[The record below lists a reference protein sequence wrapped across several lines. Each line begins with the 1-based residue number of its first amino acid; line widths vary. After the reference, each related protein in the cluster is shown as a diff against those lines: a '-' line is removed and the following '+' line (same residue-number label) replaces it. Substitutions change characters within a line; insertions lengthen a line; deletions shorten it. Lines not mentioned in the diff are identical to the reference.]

1 MSSIEKLSIQG
12 IRSFSPQQPSVI
24 EFYTPLTLI
33 VGLNGSG
40 KTTIIEC
47 LKYATTGEL
56 PPNSKGGAFIHDP
69 KVTDHCDVKAQ
80 IKLKFK
86 NLNQQQLVLIRSLQ
100 STQKKVKLEMKT
112 LEALLTFRD
121 PQTNQKMTLSSRCAD
136 FDAEIPM
143 HMGVSAAILEN
154 VIFCHQED
162 SLWPL
167 SEPAVLK
174 RKFDDIFAAT
184 RYAKALDAIKSV
196 SKGIKGEIQVEKVKL
211 DHFME
216 KNEKAEKI
224 QIGME
229 GIKRKIESIGG
240 RNEEIEGRLIEA
252 RRELEDMN
260 KEMNEAMILQQKI
273 ESVQN
278 EERMVERN
286 KEELESTLQKVY
298 NESDEELEKRLSN
311 LRESVLE
318 ARRSVEEMEIEKSE
332 IEQENK
338 RLNEKKNEYFQQKGE
353 ISGMIQMQ
361 KEREKKMKEMIYEIS
376 ERLPEVKDEECDNVI
391 KMIEEEIE
399 RNGKSSERNKNE
411 FYESEREVQREIG
424 QIEAMQGSMNEIK
437 REKKKN
443 MERFQEKMN
452 ENEREMNLIKVD
464 EVEYVEIGKRLK
476 EKQSELEMVKQGFE
490 TVEIEKEIRKIEEMN
505 LIKVD
510 EVEYVEIGKRMK
522 EKQSE
527 LEMVKQGFET
537 VEIEKEIR
545 KIEFENKEIEEK
557 MKQTSFNLNLIS
569 KKTEKVAKLEVKKRE
584 RQEKHLE
591 IQTLTEKS
599 EFILKFGTFPV
610 YENLEFESREN
621 KRKIEK
627 EFLKIE
633 NELKEKNYE
642 ISGKIT
648 TKDLIEENLKNRRE
662 EFRKCKNKIENII
675 NEFENKN
682 ILDISKTLTIDLDDL
697 SSDEIVLNFDK
708 EFKNVLRNVEENV
721 EELRN
726 ELTNGDSMRISF
738 QKFIKE
744 FELKKDCPLCSRKF
758 NNLKEENCFE
768 NKLKNFI
775 LNLPSNLVLKQ
786 REFESQ
792 NNLLNK
798 LKLNSHLIPKIKD
811 LFSLIKKD
819 LLDLEKIKKEIFN
832 LKDEISEIDLKC
844 LEKKKELETISNLV
858 KDCELIFKRFNEIK
872 NLEKEIQNLNL
883 DLSQGIPWSL
893 EELNESFNKSKN
905 SFDENNKKIN
915 KLNLELRDKIKLISN
930 LESLINKDQSS
941 LNSIKVQLEK
951 KNNLKLENSNLS
963 IQINLIQ
970 NELNDLLQKQ
980 IEFEPNLLKLKQKK
994 NEITSDYS
1002 LKQQEINNQINFYS
1016 KHLNS
1021 LRELKFDCEKF
1032 QNSKIDLEISEIE
1045 KKVEEINSKIKQ
1057 NLDKIEEINQKIQ
1070 FSIQKFRKVDSAER
1084 TILDNLRLRNQI
1096 KRLND
1101 LKIEIDKLKLEFSK
1115 FKFDLNKK
1123 NKLES
1128 EITNLISQKSV
1139 IFGEL
1144 KQLEIQKNSYS
1155 LELKSDYKNVREK
1168 YSEQLIKVTS
1178 LELSQSDLDKYGK
1191 ALDSAIMKYH
1201 SVKMKEINKI
1211 ICELWTN
1218 TYQGTDIDTVE
1229 IRSEKECKGKATF
1242 YNLQQ
1247 VNIILTLDKGNRSYN
1262 YRVVMLKGTTE
1273 LDMRGRSSAGQRVLA
1288 SIIIRLA
1295 LAESFGANCGIL
1307 ALDEPTTNLDQANIE
1322 SLARSLSDIIKTKRQ
1337 QANFQLIVITHD
1349 EEFVRLLGQSD
1360 YVDYYW
1366 RVARDNNQHSV
1377 IERQS
1382 ITSR

>member
-69 KVTDHCDVKAQ
+69 KLAHESEVKAQ

-229 GIKRKIESIGG
+229 GIKRKIE
-240 RNEEIEGRLIEA
+240 
-252 RRELEDMN
+252 
-260 KEMNEAMILQQKI
+260 K
-273 ESVQN
+273 
-278 EERMVERN
+278 
-286 KEELESTLQKVY
+286 
-298 NESDEELEKRLSN
+298 
-311 LRESVLE
+311 
-318 ARRSVEEMEIEKSE
+318 MEIEKSE

-399 RNGKSSERNKNE
+399 RNGKSN
-411 FYESEREVQREIG
+411 
-424 QIEAMQGSMNEIK
+424 
-437 REKKKN
+437 
-443 MERFQEKMN
+443 
-452 ENEREMNLIKVD
+452 
-464 EVEYVEIGKRLK
+464 
-476 EKQSELEMVKQGFE
+476 
-490 TVEIEKEIRKIEEMN
+490 
-505 LIKVD
+505 
-510 EVEYVEIGKRMK
+510 
-522 EKQSE
+522 
-527 LEMVKQGFET
+527 
-537 VEIEKEIR
+537 
-545 KIEFENKEIEEK
+545 
-557 MKQTSFNLNLIS
+557 
-569 KKTEKVAKLEVKKRE
+569 
-584 RQEKHLE
+584 
-591 IQTLTEKS
+591 
-599 EFILKFGTFPV
+599 
-610 YENLEFESREN
+610 
-621 KRKIEK
+621 
-627 EFLKIE
+627 
-633 NELKEKNYE
+633 
-642 ISGKIT
+642 
-648 TKDLIEENLKNRRE
+648 
-662 EFRKCKNKIENII
+662 
-675 NEFENKN
+675 
-682 ILDISKTLTIDLDDL
+682 
-697 SSDEIVLNFDK
+697 
-708 EFKNVLRNVEENV
+708 
-721 EELRN
+721 
-726 ELTNGDSMRISF
+726 
-738 QKFIKE
+738 
-744 FELKKDCPLCSRKF
+744 
-758 NNLKEENCFE
+758 
-768 NKLKNFI
+768 
-775 LNLPSNLVLKQ
+775 
-786 REFESQ
+786 
-792 NNLLNK
+792 
-798 LKLNSHLIPKIKD
+798 
-811 LFSLIKKD
+811 
-819 LLDLEKIKKEIFN
+819 LEKIKKEIFN

-844 LEKKKELETISNLV
+844 LEKKKELETISNL
-858 KDCELIFKRFNEIK
+858 
-872 NLEKEIQNLNL
+872 
-883 DLSQGIPWSL
+883 
-893 EELNESFNKSKN
+893 
-905 SFDENNKKIN
+905 
-915 KLNLELRDKIKLISN
+915 
-930 LESLINKDQSS
+930 
-941 LNSIKVQLEK
+941 
-951 KNNLKLENSNLS
+951 
-963 IQINLIQ
+963 
-970 NELNDLLQKQ
+970 
-980 IEFEPNLLKLKQKK
+980 
-994 NEITSDYS
+994 
-1002 LKQQEINNQINFYS
+1002 
-1016 KHLNS
+1016 
-1021 LRELKFDCEKF
+1021 
-1032 QNSKIDLEISEIE
+1032 
-1045 KKVEEINSKIKQ
+1045 
-1057 NLDKIEEINQKIQ
+1057 
-1070 FSIQKFRKVDSAER
+1070 KFRKVDSAER

-1229 IRSEKECKGKATF
+1229 IRSEKECK
-1242 YNLQQ
+1242 
-1247 VNIILTLDKGNRSYN
+1247 DKGNRSYN